1 MIEVLVVVVIGFVLI
16 ALLLPA
22 TQSAREAARRMACNN
37 NLKQIALALHNYHQ
51 AYGQFPPAVI
61 GPPNVPRE
69 RQFSWLVA
77 ILPFLEGQT
86 IYEKLRLDLPCD
98 HPDNAALLRGPLN
111 VVRCPSDPTETLA
124 GTPDGFFNTSYVAIT
139 GAESTDG
146 RGFLRGV
153 IGFDRGLSVNEITDG
168 TSNTL
173 LVGEVTDGGP
183 WFAGGSGT
191 ARPIDDWIEKKT
203 WSRHASGGNFAFADG
218 SVTFISS
225 ALDLRTLRGLATA
238 QGGES
243 VSPEGGEAA
252 LADANSRELTAPGAA
267 PTAPAP
273 APVVLKPGRMVT
285 GKALP
290 AFQESAPQERE
301 NRPSLDDSG
310 R

>member
-1 MIEVLVVVVIGFVLI
+1 M
-16 ALLLPA
+16 
-22 TQSAREAARRMACNN
+22 S
-37 NLKQIALALHNYHQ
+37 
-51 AYGQFPPAVI
+51 
-61 GPPNVPRE
+61 
-69 RQFSWLVA
+69 
-77 ILPFLEGQT
+77 
-86 IYEKLRLDLPCD
+86 LR
-98 HPDNAALLRGPLN
+98 
-111 VVRCPSDPTETLA
+111 SDRNTG
-124 GTPDGFFNTSYVAIT
+124 GTPDGFSNTSYVAIT

-146 RGFLRGV
+146 RGYLRGV

-203 WSRHASGGNFAFADG
+203 WSPHASGGNFAFADG

-225 ALDLRTLRGLATA
+225 ALDPRTLRGLATA

-267 PTAPAP
+267 NSRPHQH
-273 APVVLKPGRMVT
+273 LQCSRPGRMVT
-285 GKALP
+285 REGLP
-290 AFQESAPQERE
+290 AFEDRPAKKERKSPFPRCRPPRDRPDHPKSSPAGGTDSAAR
-301 NRPSLDDSG
+301 
-310 R
+310 